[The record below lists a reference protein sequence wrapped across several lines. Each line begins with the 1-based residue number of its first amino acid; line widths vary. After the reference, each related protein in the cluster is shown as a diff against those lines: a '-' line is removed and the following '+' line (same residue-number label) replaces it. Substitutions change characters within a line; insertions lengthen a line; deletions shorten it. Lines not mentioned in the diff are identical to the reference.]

1 MRLANRLKGHIKRC
15 ILNSFGD
22 VDVFL
27 FGSRVDDAKKGGDI
41 DLAIDV
47 DLSPVQFRQYK
58 IKFMSELLRAGLD
71 LKIDLVPF
79 NSSDALLRD
88 EINKTAL
95 KI

>member
-1 MRLANRLKGHIKRC
+1 MRLANRLKNHIKRC

-41 DLAIDV
+41 DLAGDV
-47 DLSPVQFRQYK
+47 DLSPAQFRKYK
-58 IKFMSELLRAGLD
+58 IKFISELVRTGLG
-71 LKIDLVPF
+71 LKIDIVPF
-79 NSSDALLRD
+79 KSSDTLLRD
-88 EINKTAL
+88 EIRKTAL